1 MAFVV
6 NVVSEVSNVGK
17 TTVIEGMI
25 KELKSRGYSVG
36 TIKHDAHGFD
46 IDKKGKDT
54 YRHREAGSETV
65 IISSRNR
72 MAMIKEVEDE
82 IPLEELINMVSDK
95 DFVIVEGYK
104 KSSLQKIEIFRGE
117 VSKNIITPKD
127 KLICLAT
134 DTKMN
139 IEGVNEV
146 YINDYKKLID
156 CLENLKYNK
165 KERRC

>member
-65 IISSRNR
+65 IISSKNR
-72 MAMIKEVEDE
+72 MAMIKEVENE
-82 IPLEELINMVSDK
+82 VPLEELINMVSDK

-117 VSKNIITPKD
+117 VSKKIITPRN
-127 KLICLAT
+127 KLICLVT
-134 DTKMN
+134 DTKLN
-139 IEGVNEV
+139 IQGVKEV
-146 YINDYKKLID
+146 YINDYEMLID
-156 CLENLKYNK
+156 CLESLKYNG

>member
-65 IISSRNR
+65 IISSKNR
-72 MAMIKEVEDE
+72 MAMIKEVENE
-82 IPLEELINMVSDK
+82 VPLEELINMVSDK

-117 VSKNIITPKD
+117 VSKKIITPRN

-134 DTKMN
+134 DTKLN
-139 IEGVNEV
+139 
-146 YINDYKKLID
+146 KL
-156 CLENLKYNK
+156 NLIKLK
-165 KERRC
+165 TFCTAK

>member
-72 MAMIKEVEDE
+72 MAMIKEVENE

-134 DTKMN
+134 DTEIN
-139 IEGVNEV
+139 IEGIKEV

-156 CLENLKYNK
+156 CLEILKYNE

>member
-25 KELKSRGYSVG
+25 KELRSRGYSVG

-65 IISSRNR
+65 IISSKNR
-72 MAMIKEVEDE
+72 MAMIKEVENE
-82 IPLEELINMVSDK
+82 VPLEELINMVSDK

-117 VSKNIITPKD
+117 VSKKIITPRD

-134 DTKMN
+134 DTKLN
-139 IEGVNEV
+139 IEGVKEV
-146 YINDYKKLID
+146 YINDYKMLVD
-156 CLENLKYNK
+156 CLESLKYNG
-165 KERRC
+165 KERGC

>member
-104 KSSLQKIEIFRGE
+104 KSSLHKIEIFRGE

-134 DTKMN
+134 DTEMN
-139 IEGVNEV
+139 IEGVKEV

-156 CLENLKYNK
+156 CLENLKYNE

>member
-165 KERRC
+165 KEGRC

>member
-72 MAMIKEVEDE
+72 MAMIKEVENE

-134 DTKMN
+134 DTEIN
-139 IEGVNEV
+139 IEGIKEV
-146 YINDYKKLID
+146 HINDYKKLID
-156 CLENLKYNK
+156 CLEILKYNE